1 MAINQGPSFIT
12 QATRPETTTKQ
23 HSLPFERDVKRL
35 PSTTPDRSP
44 AVERIDDVVITM
56 RDGIH
61 LSGDVYLPVNRSG
74 PLPTVVTRLPY
85 GKREDYCQMPVY
97 GEFWACKGY
106 AFLVQDVR
114 GKFDSEGDFEPN
126 SNAIEVND
134 GYDTAEWAAAQPWC
148 NGRIG
153 FHGESYYGFTTFAAA
168 VSLHP
173 AIVCIAPG
181 DISLDRFRCTFRYGA
196 LQFNTVGNWA
206 ISMMAQHYQDMSA
219 IDPWHMP
226 FAEMANAANCPSS
239 YFDQIIDN
247 PVRGPFWEERSLLE
261 GHDNIR
267 IPVLHWGGWYDNYVG
282 WVLDDWR
289 SLRQANEEANHN
301 HLFIGPWDHEGS
313 ADYLGRAGRVD
324 VGLDTLRHRM
334 DTYQAFFDHYLMEI
348 DNGFGDNGPVQ
359 YFVMGDNVWRDSAA
373 WPPAETVA
381 TTLYIHGDGSL
392 NNSEPD
398 DESPDEFVYDPANPV
413 ADTLGY
419 NCWALAGDMGDRADM
434 ASRDDVLA
442 FTTDVLTND
451 MELTG
456 PITAKLFAASSAR
469 DTDFTVTVT
478 DIFPDG
484 YGNYVQDGIIRA
496 SYRESDIAPS
506 PIEPGQVYG
515 YHIDLWSTSYV
526 VPKGHRLRVEISS
539 SCFNRYDRNPNTGDP
554 FGHSATPIKATQT
567 IHHSRQYPSHVTLSV
582 MPR

>member
-1 MAINQGPSFIT
+1 MATDQGPSFIT
-12 QATRPETTTKQ
+12 RTAKAETTKKH
-23 HSLPFERDVKRL
+23 HSLPFEPDDSPL
-35 PSTTPDRSP
+35 PSSTPDRAP
-44 AVERIDDVVITM
+44 GYDRLDDVVITM
-56 RDGIH
+56 RDGTR
-61 LSGDVYLPVNRSG
+61 LSGDVYLPANRTG
-74 PLPTVVTRLPY
+74 PVPTVVTRMPY
-85 GKREDYCQMPVY
+85 GKREDYCHMPVY
-97 GEFWACKGY
+97 GEFWARKGY

-114 GKFDSEGDFEPN
+114 GKFGSEGDFSPN
-126 SNAIEVND
+126 MNGVEVSD
-134 GYDTAEWAAAQPWC
+134 GYDTADWAAAQPWC

-181 DISLDRFRCTFRYGA
+181 DISLDRYRCTFRYGA
-196 LQFNTVGNWA
+196 LQINTVGNWA
-206 ISMMAQHYQDMSA
+206 ISMMAQQYQDMSE
-219 IDPWHMP
+219 IDTWHMP
-226 FAEMANAANCPSS
+226 LADMANAANCPSL
-239 YFDQIIDN
+239 YFDQIIDT
-247 PVRGPFWEERSLLE
+247 PIRGPFWEARSLLE
-261 GHDNIR
+261 GYDNIQ

-289 SLRQANEEANHN
+289 RMRDANGEANHN

-313 ADYLGRAGRVD
+313 ADYLGRAGRID
-324 VGLDTLRHRM
+324 VGRDTLRHRM

-348 DNGFGDNGPVQ
+348 DNGFGENGPVQ
-359 YFVMGDNVWRDSAA
+359 YFVMGDSAWRDSAT
-373 WPPAETVA
+373 WPPAEAVA

-392 NNSEPD
+392 NDAAPD
-398 DESPDEFVYDPANPV
+398 DEDPDEFVYDPANPV

-434 ASRDDVLA
+434 ASRDDVLV
-442 FTTDVLTND
+442 FITGVLADD

-456 PITAKLFAASSAR
+456 PITAKLFAASTAR

-484 YGNYVQDGIIRA
+484 YGNYIQDGIIRA
-496 SYRESDIAPS
+496 SYRESDITPS
-506 PIEPGQVYG
+506 NIEPGQVYG
-515 YHIDLWSTSYV
+515 YDIDLWATSYV

-554 FGHSATPIKATQT
+554 FGRSATPIKATQT